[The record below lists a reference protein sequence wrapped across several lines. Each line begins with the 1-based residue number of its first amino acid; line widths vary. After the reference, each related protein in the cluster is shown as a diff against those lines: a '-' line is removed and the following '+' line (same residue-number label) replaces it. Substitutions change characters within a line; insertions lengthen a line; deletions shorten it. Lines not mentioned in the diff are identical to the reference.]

1 MLNKLWLGLVLDCF
15 NLSFMDLFCAVLCGK
30 HKIPLLLMNWTPAR
44 YLFWNMEEE
53 RRGDEGYKDGCWT
66 PIREGLSLVR
76 CQSGERASGGS
87 IIINIQRPGE
97 TLSHTPLWGLM
108 SVVMGIS
115 SEPPD
120 RNSMVVCSHWL
131 SVLLRVRDIAHAERT
146 WDGSWTSEPHA
157 QLSQ

>member
-1 MLNKLWLGLVLDCF
+1 MCVEN
-15 NLSFMDLFCAVLCGK
+15 A
-30 HKIPLLLMNWTPAR
+30 KIPRPLMNRALTPG
-44 YLFWNMEEE
+44 YLFWNMDEKL
-53 RRGDEGYKDGCWT
+53 RGDEGYKDGCWT

-131 SVLLRVRDIAHAERT
+131 SVLLRVRDIAHTERTWVLLKVRDIAHAERT